1 MTAERLPIPAAGR
14 AFRHRNFRLFFGG
27 ELISITG
34 SWVQTTAQAWLLV
47 TLVGNVSAA
56 FYLGLLGVF
65 QFLPVLVLG
74 LFGGIIAD
82 VLPKRRT
89 LMVTQVAAGSLALV
103 MGLLVQFGIA
113 QVWHVLVLG
122 FALGVVN
129 AVEMPARQAFVVEV
143 VGPEDVG
150 NAITL
155 NSASFNVARIV
166 GPAMGGLLIATVG
179 MSVCFLLNALSFG
192 AVLIALMAIRD
203 SELLLGNRL
212 AMPKGVGEV
221 RDYLTEAMRFV
232 RGSPVVLLAIGA
244 GGLAATFGM
253 NFNVTV
259 PAMAAGVLNVGPTGF
274 GFLNAAIG
282 VGAVL
287 IAFPVA
293 ARGRPTIRLLIGG
306 IVVLGISLA
315 GFAIS
320 NSFPMA
326 MATIAVA
333 GAAGLVLAVTA
344 NSLVQVA
351 SPAPLRGRVMSIYT
365 TVFIGSTPVG
375 SFLTGATAALAGT
388 RAAVFLTGSLTLF
401 VGLIAAVA
409 VLAGRVGDGRGGD
422 ARAGGTRRPTE
433 TGPTEASRWSSS
445 SRPGRSRA
453 LGPSKR

>member
-47 TLVGNVSAA
+47 TLVGNLSAA
-56 FYLGLLGVF
+56 FYLGLLGAV

-89 LMVTQVAAGSLALV
+89 IIVTQTAAGSLALV

-129 AVEMPARQAFVVEV
+129 AVDMPARQAFVVEM
-143 VGPEDVG
+143 VGAEDVG

-155 NSASFNVARIV
+155 NSAAFNVARIV
-166 GPAMGGLLIATVG
+166 GPSVGGLLIATVG
-179 MSVCFLLNALSFG
+179 MSLCFLLNAVSFA
-192 AVLIALMAIRD
+192 AVVISLMAMRD

-221 RDYLTEAMRFV
+221 RDYLTEAMRYV

-253 NFNVTV
+253 NFNVVV
-259 PAMAAGVLNVGPTGF
+259 PAMAAGVLNVGPIGF

-282 VGAVL
+282 AGAVL
-287 IAFPVA
+287 VAFPVA
-293 ARGRPTIRLLIGG
+293 ALGRPMVRLLIGG
-306 IVVLGISLA
+306 IV
-315 GFAIS
+315 
-320 NSFPMA
+320 
-326 MATIAVA
+326 
-333 GAAGLVLAVTA
+333 
-344 NSLVQVA
+344 
-351 SPAPLRGRVMSIYT
+351 
-365 TVFIGSTPVG
+365 
-375 SFLTGATAALAGT
+375 ALA
-388 RAAVFLTGSLTLF
+388 
-401 VGLIAAVA
+401 
-409 VLAGRVGDGRGGD
+409 
-422 ARAGGTRRPTE
+422 PE
-433 TGPTEASRWSSS
+433 
-445 SRPGRSRA
+445 
-453 LGPSKR
+453 